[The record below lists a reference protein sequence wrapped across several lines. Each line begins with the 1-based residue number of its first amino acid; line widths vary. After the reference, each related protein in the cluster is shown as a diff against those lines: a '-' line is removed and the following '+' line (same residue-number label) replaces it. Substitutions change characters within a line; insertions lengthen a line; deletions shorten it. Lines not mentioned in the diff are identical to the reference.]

1 MAIRSPE
8 DIIEIVN
15 QKEQDTQT
23 LRERMD
29 FDYSLW
35 RLDKYTGSEEDG
47 LAGYMTYTTNEPR
60 TFGRK
65 MVSQGR

>member
-35 RLDKYTGSEEDG
+35 RLDKYTPA
-47 LAGYMTYTTNEPR
+47 LK
-60 TFGRK
+60 K
-65 MVSQGR
+65 MG